1 MRNVFVWLGAIFL
14 SLATSAALAQLA
26 PDPQQGID
34 AGAHEPQL
42 RVEAGMHTAVARHV
56 AVSSDGKRMV
66 TASYDK
72 TIRVWSLPDGRLE
85 NVFRIPIGEGFEG
98 SIFAVA
104 LSPDG
109 KTIAVGGWMKQKFI
123 YLLDAASG
131 EIVRTLGPNPEVTI
145 NLAFSPLGGSLVAV
159 FGSNFG
165 MRMYDANSG
174 NVLAEDKNYSD
185 DTNGLAFSENGTFA
199 TGSYDGLLRLY
210 AQDGS
215 LLSQVTAPSGTKV
228 FSVSFAA
235 GGDKIAIGY
244 SDIPKVDIFSSSAY
258 EWLPQPNLAGMD
270 NGDLTTV
277 GWSQD
282 GSILY
287 AGGTFRDD
295 KGYYP
300 VVRWRDH
307 GSGERAFIYEADD
320 TVLDLEPYGTT
331 GIVAVGA
338 QPQIAVLE
346 NDRTVTELLTPIARM
361 RRGEKGSIT
370 VNADGTQ
377 VRFLLD
383 NGAQHPVLFD
393 LTSLELKDVTGE
405 ADMLSGPDTTSLKL
419 DRWNGQRGPMLGDKP
434 LPTDTH
440 EMSFSVAIS
449 PDKKSV
455 ALGTAWYVRRYDDAA
470 QFLWRTAVP
479 GVAWG
484 INFAQDGKIIVAA
497 VGDGTIRWFRAEDG
511 KELLALFV
519 HSKDQRWIVWT
530 PTGYYAASP
539 GGEDLIGWS
548 INRGDALAP
557 DFFPASRLRGT
568 YYRPDVV
575 QQVLKTLDVV
585 QAVTGA
591 NAEAG
596 REDEVPQGKPTPLT
610 FPPVVELA
618 MDGAE
623 IKTATSPVEVAFR
636 VRSPS
641 GEPLEAIDVLIDGRP
656 LEGRTA
662 VAIPDEDEVT
672 TLDIPIPHQNA
683 EIGIIARTKTGAS
696 EVKIV
701 KVLWDGAFAE
711 MLKPKLYAVVI
722 GVSQY
727 DSPDLKLKYAAQDAK
742 DFAAAL
748 RRQEGGLYGK
758 VDVRLITDADARRD
772 DIVDALEWLEGE
784 VTARDVGMVFMAG
797 HGVTDNKQR
806 FYYLPVDADMD
817 KLRSTAVS
825 RDDLLSTMSGLAG
838 KAMMFIDAC
847 HSASGLK
854 GEQTRGAD
862 ADITQVVNE
871 LSSAENGVVMF
882 ASSTG
887 RQLSIES
894 DNWKNGAF
902 TEALIDGLSGGADF
916 VKDGKLTISE
926 LDLYLSDRVKQLTD
940 KRQAPVMRKP
950 DTIPDFPI
958 ALVR

>member
-1 MRNVFVWLGAIFL
+1 MCLWLTAH
-14 SLATSAALAQLA
+14 AAFAQ
-26 PDPQQGID
+26 DPQS
-34 AGAHEPQL
+34 EPQL
-42 RVEAGMHTAVARHV
+42 RVEAGMHTAIVRHV
-56 AVSSDGKRMV
+56 ALSADGKRMV
-66 TASYDK
+66 SASYDK
-72 TIRVWSLPDGRLE
+72 TIRVWSLPEGRLE
-85 NVFRIPIGEGFEG
+85 KVFRVPIGEGFEG
-98 SIFAVA
+98 SIFAIA

-109 KTIAVGGWMKQKFI
+109 KTIAVGGWMKQKFV
-123 YLLDAASG
+123 YLLDATSG
-131 EIVRTLGPNPEVTI
+131 DVVRTLGPNPEVTV
-145 NLAFSPLGGSLVAV
+145 NLAFSPLGEKLVAV

-165 MRMYDANSG
+165 MRMYDPNTGA
-174 NVLAEDKNYSD
+174 VLAEDKAYSD

-215 LLSQVTAPSGTKV
+215 LLSQVTTPSGKKV

-235 GGDKIAIGY
+235 GGDKVAIGY
-244 SDIPKVDIFSSSAY
+244 GDTPKVDIFSTSAY
-258 EWLPQPNLAGMD
+258 EWLPQPNLTGMD
-270 NGDLTTV
+270 NGDLTSV
-277 GWSQD
+277 GWSRD
-282 GSILY
+282 GSVLY

-295 KGYYP
+295 KGYQ
-300 VVRWRDH
+300 VVRWRDQ
-307 GSGERAFIYEADD
+307 GAGERAFIYSVDD
-320 TVLDLEPYGTT
+320 TVLDLQPYGAT

-338 QPQIAVLE
+338 LPQIAVLE
-346 NDRTVTELLTPIARM
+346 NDRTITELLTPIARM
-361 RRGEKGSIT
+361 RRSEKGSIT
-370 VNADGTQ
+370 VNEDGSQ

-383 NGAQHPVLFD
+383 NAGQHPVLFD
-393 LTSLELKDVTGE
+393 MKTLELKEMTGI
-405 ADMLSGPDTTSLKL
+405 ADHLIGPDTTSLKL
-419 DRWNGQRGPMLGDKP
+419 DKWNGQRGPTLDGKP
-434 LPTDTH
+434 LPTDPH
-440 EMSFSVAIS
+440 EMSFSAAIA
-449 PDKKSV
+449 PDRKFV
-455 ALGTAWYVRRYDDAA
+455 ALGTAWYVRRYDDTAK
-470 QFLWRTAVP
+470 FLWRTAVP

-484 INFAQDGKIIVAA
+484 VNFAQDGKIIVAA

-511 KELLALFV
+511 KELFALFV
-519 HSKDQRWIVWT
+519 HAKDKRWIVWT
-530 PTGYYAASP
+530 PTGHYAASP

-557 DFFPASRLRGT
+557 DFFPASRLRST

-575 QQVLKTLDVV
+575 QQVLKTLDVAK
-585 QAVTGA
+585 AVTDA
-591 NAEAG
+591 NTEAG
-596 REDEVPQGKPTPLT
+596 REDEEGADKPTPLT

-618 MDGAE
+618 MDSGE
-623 IKTATSPVEVAFR
+623 IKTATSPVQVAFR

-641 GEPLEAIDVLIDGRP
+641 GEPLEGIDILIDGRP
-656 LEGRTA
+656 LEGRA
-662 VAIPDEDEVT
+662 AIAIPDEDEVT
-672 TLDIPIPHQNA
+672 TFDVPIPSQNA

-696 EVKIV
+696 EVKVV

-748 RRQEGGLYGK
+748 ERQEGGIYGK

-772 DIVDALEWLEGE
+772 DIIEALEWLEGE

-806 FYYLPVDADMD
+806 FYYLPVDADMER
-817 KLRSTAVS
+817 LRSSAVS
-825 RDDLLSTMSGLAG
+825 RDDLLATMSGLAG

-847 HSASGLK
+847 HSASGLR
-854 GEQTRGAD
+854 GEQTRSAG

-894 DNWKNGAF
+894 DTWKNGAF

>member
-1 MRNVFVWLGAIFL
+1 MFL
-14 SLATSAALAQLA
+14 WLATHAALAQ
-26 PDPQQGID
+26 DPQN
-34 AGAHEPQL
+34 EPQL

-56 AVSSDGKRMV
+56 AVSGDGKLMV
-66 TASYDK
+66 SASYDK
-72 TIRVWSLPDGRLE
+72 TIRLWSLPEGKLE
-85 NVFRIPIGEGFEG
+85 KVFRVPIGEGFEG
-98 SIFAVA
+98 SIFAIA
-104 LSPDG
+104 LSPDAR
-109 KTIAVGGWMKQKFI
+109 TIAVGGWMKQKFI
-123 YLLDAASG
+123 YLIDASSG
-131 EIVRTLGPNPEVTI
+131 EIVRALGPNPEVTI
-145 NLAFSPLGGSLVAV
+145 NLAFSPLGGKLAAV
-159 FGSNFG
+159 FGGNYG
-165 MRMYDANSG
+165 MRMYDAETG
-174 NVLAEDKNYSD
+174 AVLAEDKAYSD

-215 LLSQVTAPSGTKV
+215 LLSQITAPSGKKV
-228 FSVSFAA
+228 FSVAFAA
-235 GGDKIAIGY
+235 GGDRIAIGY
-244 SDIPKVDIFSSSAY
+244 GDIPKVDVFSTGAY

-277 GWSQD
+277 GWSRD
-282 GSILY
+282 GGILY

-295 KGYYP
+295 KGYQ
-300 VVRWRDH
+300 VVRWLDQ
-307 GSGERAFIYEADD
+307 GSGERSFIYAADD
-320 TVLDLEPYGTT
+320 TVLDLQPYGAT

-338 QPQIAVLE
+338 LPQIAVLE

-370 VNADGTQ
+370 VSEDGTQ

-383 NGAQHPVLFD
+383 NAGRHPVLFD
-393 LTSLELKDVTGE
+393 MAALELKDVTGI
-405 ADMLSGPDTTSLKL
+405 ADDLAGPDTTSLKL
-419 DRWNGQRGPMLGDKP
+419 DKWDGQRGTTLAGKP
-434 LPTDTH
+434 LPADPH
-440 EMSFSVAIS
+440 EMSFSAAIA
-449 PDKKSV
+449 PDRKSV
-455 ALGTAWYVRRYDDAA
+455 ALGTGWYVRRYDDTAKS
-470 QFLWRTAVP
+470 LWRVAVP

-484 INFAQDGKIIVAA
+484 VNFAQGGKVVVAA
-497 VGDGTIRWFRAEDG
+497 VGDGTVRWFRAEDG

-519 HSKDQRWIVWT
+519 HNKDRRWIVWT
-530 PTGYYAASP
+530 PSGYYAASP
-539 GGEDLIGWS
+539 GGEDLIGWN
-548 INRGDALAP
+548 INRGDALSP
-557 DFFPASRLRGT
+557 DFFPASRLRST
-568 YYRPDVV
+568 YYRPDIV
-575 QQVLKTLDVV
+575 QQVLKTLDPAK
-585 QAVTGA
+585 AVTDA

-596 REDEVPQGKPTPLT
+596 RDDEDGTAKPTPLS

-618 MDGAE
+618 MDSSE
-623 IKTATSPVEVAFR
+623 IRTATSPVQVAFR

-641 GEPLEAIDVLIDGRP
+641 GEPLEGIDILIDGRP
-656 LEGRTA
+656 LEGRAA
-662 VAIPDEDEVT
+662 VVIPDEDEIA
-672 TLDIPIPHQNA
+672 TLDVPIPAQNA
-683 EIGIIARTKTGAS
+683 EIGIIARTRTGAS
-696 EVKIV
+696 EVKVV

-711 MLKPKLYAVVI
+711 RLKPRLYAVVV
-722 GVSQY
+722 GVSHY
-727 DSPDLKLKYAAQDAK
+727 DSPDLKLKYAAQDAT

-748 RRQEGGLYGK
+748 RRQEGGIYGK
-758 VDVRLITDADARRD
+758 VDVRLITDADATRD
-772 DIVDALEWLEGE
+772 GIVEALEWLEGE

-806 FYYLPVDADMD
+806 FYYLPVDVDMD
-817 KLRSTAVS
+817 RLRSTAVS
-825 RDDLLSTMSGLAG
+825 RDDLLATMSGLAG

-847 HSASGLK
+847 HSASGLR
-854 GEQTRGAD
+854 GEQTRGAG

-894 DNWKNGAF
+894 DAWKNGAF

-926 LDLYLSDRVKQLTD
+926 LDLYLSERVKQLTD